1 MTATK
6 ILWGQILT
14 VFAIVLT
21 TTWSATQWTAWR
33 LGFQAQLGTPW
44 FDLVGAV
51 GLSATCFLLVVVL
64 L

>member
-6 ILWGQILT
+6 ILWGQNPHRLRHRAHHDLERDAVDRMAARISG
-14 VFAIVLT
+14 A
-21 TTWSATQWTAWR
+21 AWHAMVR
-33 LGFQAQLGTPW
+33 SG
-44 FDLVGAV
+44 GAV